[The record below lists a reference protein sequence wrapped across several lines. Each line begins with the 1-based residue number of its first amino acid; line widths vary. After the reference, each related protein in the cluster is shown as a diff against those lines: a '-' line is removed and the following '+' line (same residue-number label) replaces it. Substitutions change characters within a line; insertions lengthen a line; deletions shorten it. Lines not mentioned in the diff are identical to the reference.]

1 MSKLIIVSARLPFEI
16 VGNGTD
22 RDIKNRA
29 GGISPGLNAFYR
41 YLSCSWVGW
50 DGNENIS
57 ISEKQKSIIDK
68 KFKQQKCF
76 PVELDADEISNY
88 YYGFCNRTIW
98 PLFHY
103 FAQLSELNTDFWDYY
118 CQVNG
123 KFAGKVLEIAEDGD
137 KIWVHDFHLMLV
149 PRMVREVNPNLSIGF
164 FMHIPFPSYEIFRIL
179 PWRRELV
186 EGMLGA
192 DLVGFHSF
200 DYERH
205 FMSSVRRLLGYDNI
219 LNTVRLEE
227 RVVKIDN
234 FPMGINF
241 ESVRQEALD
250 CIKNSGSGGLLNLSG
265 AGAGSGS
272 GSGSGAVSGQEAGAG
287 AGAGSGAVSGQ
298 EAGAGA
304 GAGSGAVSGQGPGS
318 VSSLVSGPRTRKKGH
333 KIILSIDRLD
343 YAKGIPSR
351 LEAFETFLREN
362 PRYIE
367 KVSLVLCV
375 IPSREVVA
383 EYKRQRKMI
392 DELAGRING
401 EFGTMNWVP
410 VLYFYRPVSRQETI
424 ELYTISD
431 IALVTPLRDGMNLM
445 AKEYMAA
452 RTDGTGVLILSEM
465 TGAAKEMS
473 ESILVNPHNKA
484 EIVEAIKKAV
494 DMTTGEQKDINQLIQ
509 KRLQIY
515 NEEKWAND
523 IITSLENV
531 KKLQETNLTRKVSAD
546 VTEIFTTIYN
556 NSGRRIIFLDYDGT
570 LTGFHNDPQK
580 ARPDDELYEIM
591 RSLTGDERNHVVIIS
606 GRDKETLGKWFGEF
620 TGITFIAEH
629 GVWVKEQGKNWSM
642 LDKIDRAWMESIR
655 PVINF
660 YVDRTPRSLLEEKNY
675 SLVWHYRHADPDL
688 GAIRSWELKDDLREL
703 VTNLNLEIMDGD
715 KVIEVKNSGIN
726 KGRAAALQLA
736 RKDYDFIIAIG
747 DDWTDEYTFGAMPEK
762 AITIKVGTKPTR
774 ARYYTDSVET
784 VRSLLKA
791 LTDKADIVKG

>member
-16 VGNGTD
+16 VEDGTD
-22 RDIKNRA
+22 RDIINRV
-29 GGISPGLNAFYR
+29 GSISPGLNAFYR
-41 YLSCSWVGW
+41 YLRCSWIGW
-50 DGNENIS
+50 DGNEIIE
-57 ISEKQKSIIDK
+57 ISEKQKGIIDE
-68 KFKQQKCF
+68 KFRKQKCF
-76 PVELDADEISNY
+76 PVDLDKDEISNY

-103 FAQLSELNTDFWDYY
+103 FAQLSELNTGFWDYY
-118 CQVNG
+118 YRVNS
-123 KFAGKVLEIAEDGD
+123 KFAGKVLELAEAGD

-149 PRMVREVNPNLSIGF
+149 PRMVREANPNLSIGF
-164 FMHIPFPSYEIFRIL
+164 FMHIPFPSFEIFRIL
-179 PWRRELV
+179 PWRREIV
-186 EGMLGA
+186 EGILGA

-219 LNTVRLEE
+219 LNTVRMEE

-241 ESVRQEALD
+241 NSVRQEALD
-250 CIKNSGSGGLLNLSG
+250 CIKNPGSEGLVSQSGSGK
-265 AGAGSGS
+265 
-272 GSGSGAVSGQEAGAG
+272 
-287 AGAGSGAVSGQ
+287 
-298 EAGAGA
+298 
-304 GAGSGAVSGQGPGS
+304 
-318 VSSLVSGPRTRKKGH
+318 RKKGH
-333 KIILSIDRLD
+333 KIMLSIDRLD
-343 YAKGIPSR
+343 YTKGIPSR
-351 LEAFETFLREN
+351 LEAFETFLKMY

-375 IPSREVVA
+375 VPSREVVA
-383 EYKRQRKMI
+383 EYKRQRKLI

-410 VLYFYRPVSRQETI
+410 VLYFYRPFSREEMI
-424 ELYTISD
+424 ELYTVSD
-431 IALVTPLRDGMNLM
+431 IALVTPFRDGMNLM

-473 ESILVNPHNKA
+473 ESLLVNPYNKA
-484 EIVEAIKKAV
+484 EIVEAIKKAL
-494 DMTTGEQKDINQLIQ
+494 DMTIREQKIINHQIQ
-509 KRLQIY
+509 KRLQVY

-580 ARPDDELYEIM
+580 ARPDEELYEIL
-591 RSLTGDERNHVVIIS
+591 RSLTGDQRNHVVIIS

-629 GVWVKEQGKNWSM
+629 GVWVKAQGRNWSM

-688 GAIRSWELKDDLREL
+688 GEIRSWELKDDLREL

-736 RKDYDFIIAIG
+736 GKDYDFILAIG
-747 DDWTDEYTFGAMPEK
+747 DDWTDEFTFGAMPEK
-762 AITIKVGTKPTR
+762 AITIKVGSKPTR

-784 VRSLLKA
+784 VRVLLKA
-791 LTDKADIVKG
+791 LTDKADVFTG